1 IENHD
6 IPRVVSTWG
15 NDKEYWRESATALG
29 LMYFMQQGTPF
40 IYQGQEI
47 GMTNVKYESVDEY
60 NDVKSINAYND
71 MLENGFTEEQCI
83 KHLWAVSRDNARTPM
98 QWSNSINAGFS
109 NSKPWI
115 GINPNYKY
123 INVEDQIN
131 DKESILNFYK
141 DMIRIRKNN
150 PILIYGEYKLIL
162 ENHDKIYAY
171 IREINEEKFIII
183 TNLSENKAQYKYENE
198 ILKY

>member
-1 IENHD
+1 VLTRWQEGLYNKGWNALFIENHD

-150 PILIYGEYKLIL
+150 PILI
-162 ENHDKIYAY
+162 
-171 IREINEEKFIII
+171 
-183 TNLSENKAQYKYENE
+183 
-198 ILKY
+198 